1 MAYAI
6 IKTGGRQYRVAEGDT
21 IDVDLLD
28 VEAGKT
34 ATFGEV
40 LMHADGKK
48 LTHGDPLIS
57 GAKVTAEV
65 VEQRKDKKVIAF
77 KYRRRKGYHR
87 TVGHRRKL
95 TRVKIKSDH
104 VGRQESRREKVRLT
118 FSTCNYSTAQLLL
131 MAHKKGQGS
140 VKNGRDSVSKRLGV
154 KRFGSEMVVAGNII
168 IRQRGTKFLPGKN
181 VGLGRDYTIFALVDG
196 NVRFDRSGRRVN
208 VDPAAAQKVSRAFD
222 FPRPFSLSAFGRFAV

>member
-6 IKTGGRQYRVAEGDT
+6 IKTGGRQYRVEEGEML
-21 IDVDLLD
+21 DVDLLD
-28 VEAGKT
+28 VDPGKT

-40 LMHADGKK
+40 LLYADGKH

-95 TRVKIKSDH
+95 TRVKIKSIS
-104 VGRQESRREKVRLT
+104 VGG
-118 FSTCNYSTAQLLL
+118 A
-131 MAHKKGQGS
+131 KK
-140 VKNGRDSVSKRLGV
+140 
-154 KRFGSEMVVAGNII
+154 
-168 IRQRGTKFLPGKN
+168 
-181 VGLGRDYTIFALVDG
+181 
-196 NVRFDRSGRRVN
+196 
-208 VDPAAAQKVSRAFD
+208 PAAKKSE
-222 FPRPFSLSAFGRFAV
+222 